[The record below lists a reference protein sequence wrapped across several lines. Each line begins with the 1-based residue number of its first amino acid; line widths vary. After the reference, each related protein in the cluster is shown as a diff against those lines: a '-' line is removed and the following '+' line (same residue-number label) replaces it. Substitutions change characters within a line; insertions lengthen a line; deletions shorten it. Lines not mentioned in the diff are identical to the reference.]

1 MLVANRHHIR
11 KNASFLFTFSFQKSP
26 VFVIL
31 AAMRLFYIIFFLSIS
46 INFAAFASQ
55 EKRNDVPLK
64 NTKISFISSKKNIKS
79 NSDFNQDSESLQK
92 YFINSPITKISSSAF
107 VLITFLLFLFFKN
120 KTINTKVVNKRL
132 KHNYW
137 YLFKMRYPKH
147 VFW

>member
-1 MLVANRHHIR
+1 VANKHYIR
-11 KNASFLFTFSFQKSP
+11 KNASVLIRFSFQKSLI
-26 VFVIL
+26 FVIL
-31 AAMRLFYIIFFLSIS
+31 AAMRLFYIIFFLFIS

-92 YFINSPITKISSSAF
+92 DFINSPIIKILSSAF

-120 KTINTKVVNKRL
+120 QTINTKVVIKRL
-132 KHNYW
+132 KYNYRC
-137 YLFKMRYPKH
+137 LFKMLYPKH